1 MIRIH
6 TMMKTPARLSL
17 LAVATLLSWLSLPG
31 LARAQAVS
39 FAPPRDFVAG
49 DNPQWVAVGDFNRD
63 GIQDLAVASRG
74 VAPNPGT
81 AVWVLLGNGDGSFQA
96 ARSYLVH
103 VSPVSVAVGDF
114 NGDGLQD
121 LVVANYD
128 SSDVSVLLGN
138 GDGTFRLP
146 LNVPV
151 GPPGSAPNCVAVC
164 DFNGDGH
171 DDLAVANYGNAT
183 STSIAVLLGNGNGT
197 FQAPVALTTG
207 RFPLWVAVGDLNG
220 DGRQDLAVANF
231 SADVASVSVLLGN
244 GDGTS
249 APAVVYT
256 ADFNALT
263 VAVGDLNGDGVLDL
277 AVANWN
283 QNAGNTVSVLVG
295 NGDGTFQPK
304 QDIVVG
310 RGVAGA
316 VFGDFNGDGAPDLV
330 VPSFA
335 DNYISVLLNTTTHA
349 SPALTVNKGGTGGGT
364 VTSNPAGISCGATC
378 SASYNSGTVV
388 TLTAAAAGG
397 SAFTGWSGGGCSG
410 TGSCAVTMNA
420 ATTVTATF
428 DLPQTFTLTVNKS
441 GSGSGTVASNPAG
454 ISCGATCS
462 APYNSGTV
470 VTLTAAP
477 AGGSTFA
484 GWSGGG
490 CSGTGSCVVTM
501 NAATTVAATFNVQT
515 FTLSVTI
522 QNLISIL
529 GIGSGSVTSS
539 PAGIDCSSGTC
550 SANFNSGTSV
560 TLTPHPGLGSF
571 FVGWSGACSGT
582 GSCIVPMGAD
592 K

>member
-39 FAPPRDFVAG
+39 FAPSRDFVAG

-74 VAPNPGT
+74 VPANPGT

-138 GDGTFRLP
+138 GDGTFQLP
-146 LNVPV
+146 LNFPV
-151 GPPGSAPNCVAVC
+151 GPPGSAPNCVAVG

-183 STSIAVLLGNGNGT
+183 STSVAVLLGNGDGT
-197 FQAPVALTTG
+197 FQAARNTLVHGAACVAIAD
-207 RFPLWVAVGDLNG
+207 FNVNG
-220 DGRQDLAVANF
+220 LQDLAVVDYYSGN
-231 SADVASVSVLLGN
+231 VVVLLGN

-310 RGVAGA
+310 QGVAGA

-335 DNYISVLLNTTTHA
+335 VNYVSVLLNTTTHA
-349 SPALTVNKGGTGGGT
+349 SPTLTVNKGGTGSGT
-364 VTSNPAGISCGATC
+364 VTSSPAGISCGATC

-397 SAFTGWSGGGCSG
+397 STFTGWSGGGCSG
-410 TGSCAVTMNA
+410 TGSCVVTMNA
-420 ATTVTATF
+420 STTITATF
-428 DLPQTFTLTVNKS
+428 TLQTQSYSLTVNK
-441 GSGSGTVASNPAG
+441 GGTGSGTVTSNPGG

-462 APYNSGTV
+462 ASYNSGTV
-470 VTLTAAP
+470 VTLTAAA

-515 FTLSVTI
+515 
-522 QNLISIL
+522 
-529 GIGSGSVTSS
+529 
-539 PAGIDCSSGTC
+539 
-550 SANFNSGTSV
+550 
-560 TLTPHPGLGSF
+560 TLTRA
-571 FVGWSGACSGT
+571 V
-582 GSCIVPMGAD
+582 
-592 K
+592 

>member
-1 MIRIH
+1 
-6 TMMKTPARLSL
+6 MMKTPARLSL

-49 DNPQWVAVGDFNRD
+49 NNPQWVAVGDFNRD
-63 GIQDLAVASRG
+63 GIQDVAVASRG
-74 VAPNPGT
+74 VPSNPGT

-96 ARSYLVH
+96 AKSYLAH

-151 GPPGSAPNCVAVC
+151 GPPGSTPNCVAVG

-244 GDGTS
+244 GDGTFQAARNTLVHGAACVAAGDFNANGLQDLAVVDYYSGNVSVLLGNGDGTS
-249 APAVVYT
+249 APAVVYS

-263 VAVGDLNGDGVLDL
+263 VAVGDLNGDGVQDL

-335 DNYISVLLNTTTHA
+335 DNYISVLLNTTTHG
-349 SPALTVNKGGTGGGT
+349 SPTLTVNKTGTGGGTVTSNPAGISCGATCSAPYNSGTVVTLAAAAAGGSTFSGWSGAGCSGAGSCVVTMNASTTVTASSALQPTFTLSVSKTGSGSGT

-378 SASYNSGTVV
+378 SASYNSGTSV
-388 TLTAAAAGG
+388 TLTANPAGG
-397 SAFTGWSGGGCSG
+397 STFAGWSGGGCSG
-410 TGSCAVTMNA
+410 TGTCAVTMSA

-428 DLPQTFTLTVNKS
+428 DLPQTFTLTVSKS
-441 GSGSGTVASNPAG
+441 GSGSGTVTSNPAG
-454 ISCGATCS
+454 
-462 APYNSGTV
+462 
-470 VTLTAAP
+470 
-477 AGGSTFA
+477 
-484 GWSGGG
+484 
-490 CSGTGSCVVTM
+490 
-501 NAATTVAATFNVQT
+501 
-515 FTLSVTI
+515 
-522 QNLISIL
+522 
-529 GIGSGSVTSS
+529 
-539 PAGIDCSSGTC
+539 
-550 SANFNSGTSV
+550 
-560 TLTPHPGLGSF
+560 
-571 FVGWSGACSGT
+571 
-582 GSCIVPMGAD
+582 
-592 K
+592 